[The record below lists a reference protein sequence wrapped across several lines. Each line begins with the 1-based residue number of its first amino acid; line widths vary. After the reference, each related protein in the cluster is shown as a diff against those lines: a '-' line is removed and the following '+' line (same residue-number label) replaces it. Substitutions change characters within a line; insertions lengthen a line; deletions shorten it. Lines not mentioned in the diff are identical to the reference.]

1 MSLDAL
7 LNHKCNIYH
16 LQAVEKQVGY
26 GLPATKSLTTP
37 MSLTAQ
43 MLNAILYRQYRLEP
57 SNCPCV

>member
-26 GLPATKSLTTP
+26 GLPVTKEFKYSD
-37 MSLTAQ
+37 
-43 MLNAILYRQYRLEP
+43 EP
-57 SNCPCV
+57 DCTDVKCHFVPPIQA